1 MPRRPAGVCRT
12 PGRRGADRRRT
23 ADLVWT
29 TSAPAARGPQYGP
42 ARRSAVRAARGAAR
56 TGGCQPIALS
66 IVSVAAFHASAGLVP
81 RFSMLLICVEIVSLI
96 VASFGPSTV
105 SGMALASSA

>member
-1 MPRRPAGVCRT
+1 MPRRPGSVCRMSRSG
-12 PGRRGADRRRT
+12 PGSDGRPGAGPPAPT
-23 ADLVWT
+23 ARE
-29 TSAPAARGPQYGP
+29 PPPGP
-42 ARRSAVRAARGAAR
+42 ARRNAVRAAHEAAR
-56 TGGCQPIALS
+56 TGGCQPITLS